1 VSKTKRDCYEWRKLR
16 ADELRDQAHRD
27 AIVILLV
34 ASLDRHGP
42 HLPVEVD
49 SILGGDGHRTD
60 GRKVTIASKGCA
72 LRKPTRCPPTG
83 IDHLYASTEE
93 AKQMLR
99 DALRDP
105 PGRETV
111 IRSLHQRRMSGPLSR
126 LVNYPGWIG
135 QHTREEAEGALEN
148 GTRVRKIGSRPR
160 ERHQDGA
167 PYSPASDLKRQLLL
181 RVVTRPHCR
190 RRT

>member
-1 VSKTKRDCYEWRKLR
+1 MSKTKRDCYEWRKLR

-49 SILGGDGHRTD
+49 SILGGD
-60 GRKVTIASKGCA
+60 IASKGCA

-99 DALRDP
+99 CVAGSARTGDDLFAAC
-105 PGRETV
+105 TK
-111 IRSLHQRRMSGPLSR
+111 
-126 LVNYPGWIG
+126 
-135 QHTREEAEGALEN
+135 GA
-148 GTRVRKIGSRPR
+148 
-160 ERHQDGA
+160 
-167 PYSPASDLKRQLLL
+167 
-181 RVVTRPHCR
+181 
-190 RRT
+190 